1 MICRLII
8 MIVVLRAD
16 ACAMRLLLRAC
27 TLLALSIP
35 LAAPALASAEAGP
48 APRTPAIINGTTM
61 LDSAV
66 SPSGRWSHLAAI
78 VSADQPNA
86 YYGQFCGGSL
96 IAEAW
101 VVTAAHCVWS
111 DTNDDD
117 VEEQVS
123 ASSLDVVVGR
133 RDLSGS
139 GGARLDVDLIV
150 SHPSYD
156 PNGSNYDIAL
166 LRLATDAPSGA
177 ATPIAMAEA
186 GADDALWAPGQ
197 PLWAGGWGNL
207 TATLCDTTCT
217 AAGESQWPSDAR
229 QVEVPRVADATC
241 GTGSTPGYSS
251 FSALT
256 MVCAGVLDT
265 DGVAGTTNGKDTC
278 QGDSGGPL
286 IADPG
291 SGHGNRRLV
300 GVTSYGRGCGSV
312 NYGVYA
318 RVAAFHS
325 WVDSK
330 VAEHGGPSRGTE
342 GGGGDTGG
350 GGDEGGGGD
359 TGGGGGDPDPCM
371 WGGCGPGPCIAD
383 CGPGPCMA
391 DCGGTGGDPTGAD
404 PTGGEPQDELPGAPR
419 DLRFA
424 AGTSTTLRLSWSA
437 PAAGGEVLGYE
448 VEAGGASDFV
458 EAGTTSVVLRGLR
471 PSSAVAARVRAV
483 GDAGE
488 SAWVSTSGRTIRDRV
503 APRMAGAPRVVRAG
517 AGARVSWRAAT
528 DDHKVARY
536 VVEVQVGSRWVA
548 SARVAAPRT
557 NAVLGKL
564 PKGARAIAIRAIDA
578 SGNIGVRGA
587 ATRLR

>member
-1 MICRLII
+1 ML
-8 MIVVLRAD
+8 VVLRAD

-27 TLLALSIP
+27 ALLALSVP
-35 LAAPALASAEAGP
+35 LVTPALAGADTGP

-117 VEEQVS
+117 VEEQVA

-133 RDLSGS
+133 RDLSGT

-166 LRLATDAPSGA
+166 LRLASDAPAGA
-177 ATPIAMAEA
+177 ATPIAMAES
-186 GADDALWAPGQ
+186 GADDALWAPGE

-217 AAGESQWPSDAR
+217 AAGESVWPSDAR

-241 GTGSTPGYSS
+241 GTGGTPGYYS

-291 SGHGNRRLV
+291 SGIANRRLV

-325 WVDSK
+325 WVDTK
-330 VAEHGGPSRGTE
+330 IAENGGGSRGA
-342 GGGGDTGG
+342 GGG

-359 TGGGGGDPDPCM
+359 TGGGGGGGWDDPCM
-371 WGGCGPGPCIAD
+371 WGGCDPGPCIAD
-383 CGPGPCMA
+383 CGGTGGGTEG
-391 DCGGTGGDPTGAD
+391 GGTGGTGGGTGGTPTGSD
-404 PTGGEPQDELPGAPR
+404 PTGGDPQGELPGAPR

-424 AGTSTTLRLSWSA
+424 AGTATTLRLTWLA
-437 PAAGGEVLGYE
+437 PAGGGEVLGYE
-448 VEAGGASDFV
+448 VEAGGASEFV

-471 PSSAVAARVRAV
+471 PSSSVAARVRAV
-483 GDAGE
+483 GDTGE
-488 SAWVSTSGRTIRDRV
+488 SDWVSASGRTIRDRT
-503 APRMAGAPRVVRAG
+503 APRMGAAPRVVRAG

-528 DDHKVARY
+528 DDHRVARY
-536 VVEVQVGSRWVA
+536 VVEVQVGTRWVA
-548 SARVAAPRT
+548 VARVAAPRT
-557 NAVLGKL
+557 SSVLGKL
-564 PKGARAIAIRAIDA
+564 PKGARSVAIRAIDA
-578 SGNIGVRGA
+578 SGNVGARSRGA
-587 ATRLR
+587 RLR